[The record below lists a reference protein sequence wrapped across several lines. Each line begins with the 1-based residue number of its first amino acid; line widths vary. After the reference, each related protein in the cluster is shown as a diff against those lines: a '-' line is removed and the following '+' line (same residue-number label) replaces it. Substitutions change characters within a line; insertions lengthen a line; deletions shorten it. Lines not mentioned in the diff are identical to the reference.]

1 MSGGHGGRRKK
12 HEEHEEHENHERW
25 LVTYADMLTLLMVL
39 FIVMFAMSSV
49 DQQKYNALKNGLA
62 EGFGATSSFMKGSDS
77 ILDGHLNEATD
88 PSLKGTQIFEQLSPE
103 QQTLVTK
110 ALDQEKAR
118 AQQASYDAASKE
130 ATKLK
135 DAQQALMGALSKAGL
150 ADDVSTTIDDRGLVV
165 SLVSR
170 HVVFQPNMA
179 DLSPRGE
186 EVVDTL
192 APVLR
197 SLGNDLQINGHTNQA
212 AGPPKYYATD
222 WDLSAARAL
231 TVLRRLNEVL
241 GIPGDRLSLAAF
253 GHEQPLIPPDQP
265 HSQEINKRVDIV
277 VLPDVDQSAKEL
289 LGEIAQGKATE
300 QQSEHGTEHTST
312 NTSTDTDTG
321 GEGET
326 SSGDGHDEAS
336 GTTSTEGEH

>member
-1 MSGGHGGRRKK
+1 MSGGHGSRRKK

-77 ILDGHLNEATD
+77 ILDGHLNEATE
-88 PSLKGTQIFEQLSPE
+88 PSLQGTQIFEQLSPAE
-103 QQTLVTK
+103 QTMVTK
-110 ALDQEKAR
+110 ALDQERAR
-118 AQQASYDAASKE
+118 ARQTAYTAASTE
-130 ATKLK
+130 ASKLK
-135 DAQQALMGALSKAGL
+135 DAQQAITGALSKAGL

-179 DLSPRGE
+179 ELSPRGQ

-192 APVLR
+192 GPVLKE
-197 SLGNDLQINGHTNQA
+197 LGNDLQINGHTNQA
-212 AGPPKYYATD
+212 AGPPKYYPTD
-222 WDLSAARAL
+222 WDLSAARAIS
-231 TVLRRLNEVL
+231 VLRRLNEVL
-241 GIPGDRLSLAAF
+241 GIPADRLSMAAF

-265 HSQEINKRVDIV
+265 GSQEINKRVDIV
-277 VLPDVDQSAKEL
+277 VLPNVDQSNKEL
-289 LGEIAQGKATE
+289 LGEIAQGKAAE
-300 QQSEHGTEHTST
+300 QQTDHSATSGTTST
-312 NTSTDTDTG
+312 SLNSTTG
-321 GEGET
+321 EES

-336 GTTSTEGEH
+336 AETSTEGEH